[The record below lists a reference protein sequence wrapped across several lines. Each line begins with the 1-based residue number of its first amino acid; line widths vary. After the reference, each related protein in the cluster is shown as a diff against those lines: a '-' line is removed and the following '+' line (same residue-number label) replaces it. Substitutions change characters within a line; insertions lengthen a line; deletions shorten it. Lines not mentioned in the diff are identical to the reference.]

1 MDRRVLFAFV
11 LIGIVI
17 LLTPQY
23 QEWLMGKDPQKAER
37 VDSSY
42 PDVSEEIVAVPR
54 PKKIEITEE
63 THPPEEKDV
72 SVDEREIVVENDL
85 FISRWS
91 TRGGALKSW
100 ILKGY
105 LDGKGGKPVDLVEEG
120 GVGCVVTVGDH
131 DLSDVMFD
139 PGIESLSLSGDET
152 ATVNWS
158 VKWKNSTIEKSVSV
172 VGNRYDLEVDVRVRG
187 ELSDRKCTLEWR
199 GGLGRGEQNYEDE
212 LNHTRVVTF
221 MGGEVESW
229 DVEEARSDQSRPSGQ
244 GGWVGL
250 RSKYFLVA
258 FVPEIQGRYAMK
270 VVEETADPDR
280 GKRFDIGIIGES
292 QKGFIAGRV
301 YGGPISYSILSQYE
315 GGLQQAMSWGWD
327 WARGLMEPIGIGILK
342 IFMMIHVLVSNYG
355 LVIILFSILVKI
367 ALYPLTHKSYE
378 SMARM
383 QEVQPQI
390 TELREKYPK
399 DQQRVNQEMMRL
411 YKEKGVNPLG
421 GCMPMLFQMPILFAL
436 FNVFQNAI
444 ELRQAPFVLWI
455 DDLSQPEG
463 IQVHVLPL
471 MMALTMFFQQKKTLT
486 DPKQKMMVYMMPAM
500 MIFFFWGMSS
510 GLVLYWTM
518 FNLLSWG
525 QQLMIEQVKKRS
537 KK

>member
-1 MDRRVLFAFV
+1 MDRRVIFAFV

-17 LLTPQY
+17 LLTPKY
-23 QEWLMGKDPQKAER
+23 QEWVMGKDPQKA
-37 VDSSY
+37 DWADPSY
-42 PDVSEEIVAVPR
+42 PEISEETVAVLP
-54 PKKIEITEE
+54 PKKSEIIEEV
-63 THPPEEKDV
+63 HPPEELEVMVED
-72 SVDEREIVVENDL
+72 REIVVENDL
-85 FISRWS
+85 FVAKWS

-100 ILKGY
+100 VLKGY
-105 LDGKGGKPVDLVEEG
+105 LDGKGGKPVDLVGEG
-120 GVGCVVTVGDH
+120 GVGCVVTVDGH
-131 DLSDVMFD
+131 DLSDITFE

-152 ATVNWS
+152 GTVNWIG
-158 VKWKNSTIEKSVSV
+158 KWKNSVIEKRVSV
-172 VGNRYDLEVDVRVRG
+172 VGNRYDLEIDVRVRG
-187 ELSDRKCTLEWR
+187 ELSDRKCALEWR
-199 GGLGRGEQNYEDE
+199 GGLGRSEQNYEDE
-212 LNHTRVVTF
+212 LNHTRIVTF

-229 DVEEARSDQSRPSGQ
+229 DIEEVGSDQSRPSGQ

-258 FVPEIQGRYAMK
+258 FIPEIQGRYAMK
-270 VVEETADPDR
+270 VEGAAGPDG
-280 GKRFDIGIIGES
+280 GKRFDIGLIGES

-315 GGLQQAMSWGWD
+315 GGLQQAMSWGWE

-463 IQVHVLPL
+463 IQIHVLPL

-525 QQLMIEQVKKRS
+525 QQLMIEQVKKRV